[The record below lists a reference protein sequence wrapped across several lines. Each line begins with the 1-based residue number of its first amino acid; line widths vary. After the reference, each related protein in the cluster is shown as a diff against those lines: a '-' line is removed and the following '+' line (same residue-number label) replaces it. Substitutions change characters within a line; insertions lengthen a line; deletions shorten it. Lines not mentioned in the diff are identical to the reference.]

1 MNSFQGRLDDYQSIM
16 DDDYDDRVV
25 AEAKSTSSRVH
36 QQRKSFDDATS
47 PTTQPLGNYAKSSSN
62 ISELAKA
69 NSSSDQ
75 DALSKS
81 VQSVADEKS
90 TQSSS
95 AGSGSKVDSPAASS
109 RFHVAR
115 PHHLPKMNNSALS
128 SSLDKIRKNLG
139 EEVTCSIILCP
150 LMLSCH

>member
-25 AEAKSTSSRVH
+25 AEAKSTSSRVL

-75 DALSKS
+75 DTLSKS

-128 SSLDKIRKNLG
+128 SSLGKIRKNLG
-139 EEVTCSIILCP
+139 EEVACSIILCP
-150 LMLSCH
+150 LMLLCH